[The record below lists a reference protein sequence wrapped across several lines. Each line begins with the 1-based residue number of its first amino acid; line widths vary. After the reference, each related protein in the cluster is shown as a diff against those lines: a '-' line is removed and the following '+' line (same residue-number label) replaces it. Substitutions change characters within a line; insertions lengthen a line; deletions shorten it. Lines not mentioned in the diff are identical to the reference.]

1 MSVTDWLKAPGA
13 LFFWLL
19 MFWKPKEKP
28 KSQTNFDYNP
38 QGWEPAPCPKCGGPA
53 VNDWQSMDGHEFGY
67 YCNACKYGYT
77 VKR

>member
-19 MFWKPKEKP
+19 MFWKPKAKP
-28 KSQTNFDYNP
+28 EAQANITYNP
-38 QGWEPAPCPKCGGPA
+38 QGWEPAPCPKCGKPA
-53 VNDWQSMDGHEFGY
+53 VNDFQSMDGHEFGY
-67 YCNACKYGYT
+67 YCNACKFAFT